1 MEKQIHAEP
10 GTDEINFEVLD
21 NIPLGAFVLREDLT
35 VVFWNTGMELWT
47 ETPRASVT
55 GLKIT
60 SIYPHLDHVKYKGRL
75 EGVFVS
81 RTPAIFSSLLH
92 KYFIPVYQK
101 NGEPRAQLTTIT
113 PIFNKDGQTLAL
125 VTIQD
130 VTELNDR
137 LRAYRDMRDKALKD
151 IEERKRLEERLR
163 YDATHDLLTNLLNH
177 NNFVEVVDSAV
188 SLATRHNYPLSICLW
203 DLDYFKKVNDTY
215 GHQVGDIVL
224 CKFSEIVRSIIRHE
238 DSAGRYGGEEFGVV
252 LQHTDTKG
260 AVLCMERILEKFRS
274 TIFTSMD
281 GVEFHVTATCGIS
294 ELNAE
299 LNDYTKLLRAA
310 DMAMYQGKRNGRNQ
324 IVAYTPNLA

>member
-1 MEKQIHAEP
+1 MEKQISSGP
-10 GTDEINFEVLD
+10 GPSEKNFEVLN
-21 NIPLGAFVLREDLT
+21 NIPLGAFVLSEDLT
-35 VVFWNTGMELWT
+35 VVFWNTCMELWT
-47 ETPRASVT
+47 ETPGAAVT
-55 GLKIT
+55 GRKIT

-92 KYFIPVYQK
+92 KYFIPIYQK

-113 PIFNKDGQTLAL
+113 PMTGKDGHTLAL

-137 LRAYRDMRDKALKD
+137 LRAYRDMRDKALKE

-177 NNFVEVVDSAV
+177 NNFVEAVDSAV
-188 SLATRHNYPLSICLW
+188 SLAKRHTYPLSVCLW

-224 CKFSEIVRSIIRHE
+224 CEFSEIVSAIIRHE

-252 LQHTDTKG
+252 LQHTEIGG
-260 AVLCMERILEKFRS
+260 AIQCMERILEKFR
-274 TIFTSMD
+274 TTVFTSMD
-281 GVEFHVTATCGIS
+281 GVEFNVTATCGIA
-294 ELNAE
+294 ELNAG
-299 LNDYTKLLRAA
+299 LNDHTKLLRAA
-310 DMAMYQGKRNGRNQ
+310 DMAMYHGKRNGRNR
-324 IVAYTPNLA
+324 IVVYTPELG

>member
-1 MEKQIHAEP
+1 MEEQTRAEP
-10 GTDEINFEVLD
+10 GTAEINFEVLD
-21 NIPLGAFVLREDLT
+21 NIPLGAFALREDLT
-35 VVFWNTGMELWT
+35 VVFWNTCMELWT
-47 ETPRASVT
+47 ETPSSSVT
-55 GLKIT
+55 GRKIT
-60 SIYPHLDHVKYKGRL
+60 SLYPHLDHVKYKRRI
-75 EGVFVS
+75 EGVFIF

-92 KYFIPVYQK
+92 KYFIPIYQK
-101 NGEPRAQLTTIT
+101 SGEPRAQLTTIT
-113 PIFNKDGQTLAL
+113 PMKDKDGQTLAL

-137 LRAYRDMRDKALKD
+137 LRAYRDMRDKALKE

-188 SLATRHNYPLSICLW
+188 SLAKRHAYPLSVCLW

-224 CKFSEIVRSIIRHE
+224 CQFSEIVRGIIRHE

-252 LQHTDTKG
+252 LQHTEING
-260 AVLCMERILEKFRS
+260 AIQCMERILEKFRT

-281 GVEFHVTATCGIS
+281 GVGFHVTATCGIAQ
-294 ELNAE
+294 LNAG
-299 LNDYTKLLRAA
+299 LNDHTKLLRAA
-310 DMAMYQGKRNGRNQ
+310 DIAMYHGKRNGRNR
-324 IVAYTPNLA
+324 IVVYTPDLG